1 MLVGLLALSRKHLS
15 SAIERACEQASGHGA
30 YRLRELRALLQQP
43 TEQKQLEF
51 MEEHPVIR
59 GMHDY
64 GALVDVSFREG
75 NPWKEPAVQAPTTTA
90 NGGAQ

>member
-15 SAIERACEQASGHGA
+15 STIEKACEQASGHGS
-30 YRLRELRALLQQP
+30 YRLRELRALLQKP
-43 TEQKQLEF
+43 IEQKQLEF

-64 GALVDVSFREG
+64 GVVVGVSFREG
-75 NPWKEPAVQAPTTTA
+75 NPWKEPAVKVPETATNEDAP
-90 NGGAQ
+90 